1 MSMDQAAFIADNTEI
16 QSTALLPEIRLHL
29 ASEGMALWQMSDED
43 REAEDLPL
51 PYWAFAWAG
60 GQALARHLLDNW
72 EVVRGKRVLD
82 IGAGSGV
89 EAIAAA
95 MAGAAAVTAVD
106 VDPFAIAATSL
117 NADLNGMDV
126 HTWLGDPL
134 SDLAGDVGRQPKDWD
149 VVMVGDLFFE
159 QPLARELEAWLRHL
173 HRQGVEILIGDP
185 QRTYLPRKGLEKVAS
200 YAVQTTSNLEDSDL
214 RNASVWRM
222 VGD

>member
-1 MSMDQAAFIADNTEI
+1 MNMDPTTFIVANTEI
-16 QSTALLPEIRLHL
+16 QSAALLPEIRLHL
-29 ASEGMALWQMSDED
+29 ASKGMALWQMSDED
-43 REAEDLPL
+43 RLVADMPL

-82 IGAGSGV
+82 VGAGCGL

-95 MAGAAAVTAVD
+95 MAGAASITAAD
-106 VDPFAIAATSL
+106 IDPFAIAATRL

-126 HTWLGDPL
+126 DTWLGDPVN
-134 SDLAGDVGRQPKDWD
+134 DLAGQPADWD

-159 QPLARELEAWLRHL
+159 QPLARELEAWLRDL
-173 HRQGVEILIGDP
+173 LRQDVKILTGAP
-185 QRTYLPRKGLEKVAS
+185 QRTYLPRKGLENVAT
-200 YAVQTTSNLEDSDL
+200 YAVQTTSDLEDSDL

-222 VGD
+222 VRD

>member
-1 MSMDQAAFIADNTEI
+1 MNMDPAAFILANTDI
-16 QSTALLPEIRLHL
+16 QSPTLLPEINLHL
-29 ASEGMALWQMSDED
+29 ASEGMALWQMSDEN
-43 REAEDLPL
+43 RLAAELPL

-82 IGAGSGV
+82 VGAGSGL

-95 MAGAAAVTAVD
+95 MAGAAVVTAAD
-106 VDPFAIAATSL
+106 VDPYAIAATKL

-126 HTWLGDPL
+126 DTWLGDV
-134 SDLAGDVGRQPKDWD
+134 VGALTGQGMEWD

-159 QPLARELEAWLRHL
+159 QPLAQELEAWLRDL
-173 HRQGVEILIGDP
+173 QRRGVEILIGDP
-185 QRTYLPRKGLEKVAS
+185 QRTYLPRQGLENIAS

-222 VGD
+222 L